1 MQSCAF
7 AMKVLNCRNSAR
19 SEQDQMGRSRR
30 KSCFAESVLRKH
42 DADVNDERRIE
53 NFVVGGPD
61 VGAAALLAPRDLP
74 RDVPAAHGRRAPAA
88 FLGRA
93 RGSVEPGGQAG
104 QINRVRQQISARLL
118 VELAV
123 RENQAHRL
131 HGKPAVC
138 QAHFV
143 PQPTRNR

>member
-1 MQSCAF
+1 M
-7 AMKVLNCRNSAR
+7 
-19 SEQDQMGRSRR
+19 
-30 KSCFAESVLRKH
+30 
-42 DADVNDERRIE
+42 
-53 NFVVGGPD
+53 
-61 VGAAALLAPRDLP
+61 AAALQP
-74 RDVPAAHGRRAPAA
+74 HFWG
-88 FLGRA
+88 A

-143 PQPTRNR
+143 PQPTRNRKVDALRFAATEFSCSWAHSSGRQ